1 MKFTDAKPGMKVI
14 DRLWPE
20 RPGIVRAITSS
31 RIIVRWSDGKEW
43 RYDRPHCQF
52 LEKAKC
58 NIPTADVRN
67 ALDGQASSV
76 GIPSATKSRT

>member
-1 MKFTDAKPGMKVI
+1 MKFTDAKPGMKVV

-20 RPGIVRAITSS
+20 RLGIVHATTSS

-52 LEKAKC
+52 LEKAK
-58 NIPTADVRN
+58 P
-67 ALDGQASSV
+67 
-76 GIPSATKSRT
+76 